1 VIRLVVDASVAVK
14 WLVPES
20 HADAARRILSPNHE
34 LLAPDLIWAEVGN
47 VIWKKWRCGEVP
59 GQAAGDL
66 LQDFRRYP
74 VQTFASRAL
83 MSAAW
88 DLAERYG
95 RSFYDSLYLALAASA
110 ALLLWALSFM
120 MVLIPGLPL
129 TAHEGLTWQRLRS
142 VAKSVPREEL

>member
-1 VIRLVVDASVAVK
+1 VTCLVVDASVAVK
-14 WLVPES
+14 WLVPEG

-47 VIWKKWRCGEVP
+47 VIWKKWRRGEVP
-59 GQAAGDL
+59 GHAAGDL

-83 MSAAW
+83 MSTAW
-88 DLAERYG
+88 GLAERYR

-110 ALLLWALSFM
+110 EC
-120 MVLIPGLPL
+120 PL
-129 TAHEGLTWQRLRS
+129 VTADLKLYNQLKAGPFAESLVWVEDT
-142 VAKSVPREEL
+142 PRA

>member
-1 VIRLVVDASVAVK
+1 VTRLVVDASVAVK

-20 HADAARRILSPNHE
+20 HADAARRILSLNHE

-47 VIWKKWRCGEVP
+47 VIWKKWRRGEVP
-59 GQAAGDL
+59 GHTAGDL

-88 DLAERYG
+88 DLAERYS

-110 ALLLWALSFM
+110 EC
-120 MVLIPGLPL
+120 PL
-129 TAHEGLTWQRLRS
+129 VTADLKLYNRLKASPFGERLVWVENTPS
-142 VAKSVPREEL
+142 S

>member
-1 VIRLVVDASVAVK
+1 MTRLVVDASVAVK

-47 VIWKKWRCGEVP
+47 VIWKKWRRGEVS
-59 GQAAGDL
+59 GHTAGDL

-88 DLAERYG
+88 DLVERYS
-95 RSFYDSLYLALAASA
+95 RSFYDSLYLALAAS
-110 ALLLWALSFM
+110 SEC
-120 MVLIPGLPL
+120 PL
-129 TAHEGLTWQRLRS
+129 VTADLKLYNRLKDGPFGERLVWVEDTPPS
-142 VAKSVPREEL
+142 

>member
-1 VIRLVVDASVAVK
+1 VTRFVVDASVAVK

-20 HADAARRILSPNHE
+20 HADAARRVLSPNHE

-47 VIWKKWRCGEVP
+47 VIWKKWRRGEVP
-59 GQAAGDL
+59 GHAAGDL
-66 LQDFRRYP
+66 LRDFRRYP

-110 ALLLWALSFM
+110 EC
-120 MVLIPGLPL
+120 PL
-129 TAHEGLTWQRLRS
+129 VTADLKLYNRLKTS
-142 VAKSVPREEL
+142 PVAERLVWIENTP

>member
-1 VIRLVVDASVAVK
+1 VTRFVVDASVAVK

-47 VIWKKWRCGEVP
+47 VIWKKWRQGEFP
-59 GQAAGDL
+59 GDAAGEL

-74 VQTFASRAL
+74 LQTFGSRAL

-88 DLAERYG
+88 DLAERYS
-95 RSFYDSLYLALAASA
+95 RSFYDSLYLALAASVECS
-110 ALLLWALSFM
+110 L
-120 MVLIPGLPL
+120 V
-129 TAHEGLTWQRLRS
+129 TADLKLYNRLKASPFAERL
-142 VAKSVPREEL
+142 VWVENAP

>member
-1 VIRLVVDASVAVK
+1 VTRLVVDASVAVK

-20 HADAARRILSPNHE
+20 HADAARRILSPNNE

-47 VIWKKWRCGEVP
+47 VIWKKWRRREVP
-59 GQAAGDL
+59 GHTAGNL

-88 DLAERYG
+88 DLAERYS
-95 RSFYDSLYLALAASA
+95 RSFYDSVYLALAASVECPLVTA
-110 ALLLWALSFM
+110 DLKLYNRLKDGPFGERLVW
-120 MVLIPGLPL
+120 VEDIPP
-129 TAHEGLTWQRLRS
+129 S
-142 VAKSVPREEL
+142 

>member
-1 VIRLVVDASVAVK
+1 VTRLVVDASVAVK

-20 HADAARRILSPNHE
+20 HADAARRVLSPNHE

-47 VIWKKWRCGEVP
+47 VIWKKWRRGEVS

-74 VQTFASRAL
+74 LQTFASRAL

-88 DLAERYG
+88 ELAERYG
-95 RSFYDSLYLALAASA
+95 RSFYDSLYLTLAAGA
-110 ALLLWALSFM
+110 EC
-120 MVLIPGLPL
+120 PL
-129 TAHEGLTWQRLRS
+129 VTADLRLYNRLKAGPFAGS
-142 VAKSVPREEL
+142 LVWVETL